1 LILGNTL
8 LPTAHPRFVKPG
20 LSLTGYIKEDFMF
33 KKALTAL
40 LALFV
45 AAAFAA
51 VDVNEASVADL
62 DSIKG
67 IGPGTSAK
75 IVEQRKVAKFK
86 DWDDFVQRV
95 SGIGDKRAAKL
106 SAEGLT
112 VGGAPYKASDKT
124 AAVKTTKAPAAPEK
138 APGTAPA
145 GK

>member
-1 LILGNTL
+1 
-8 LPTAHPRFVKPG
+8 
-20 LSLTGYIKEDFMF
+20 MF
-33 KKALTAL
+33 KKTLATL
-40 LALFV
+40 LALFA

-86 DWDDFVQRV
+86 DWDDLVQRV

-112 VGGAPYKASDKT
+112 VGGAAFKASDKKT
-124 AAVKTTKAPAAPEK
+124 VVAKTTKPAAAADKPQD
-138 APGTAPA
+138 TAPA
-145 GK
+145 KK

>member
-1 LILGNTL
+1 MLKKTL
-8 LPTAHPRFVKPG
+8 A
-20 LSLTGYIKEDFMF
+20 
-33 KKALTAL
+33 AL
-40 LALFV
+40 LALFA

-75 IVEQRKVAKFK
+75 IVEQRKAGKFK

-95 SGIGDKRAAKL
+95 SGMGDKRAAKL

-112 VGGAPYKASDKT
+112 VGGAPYKASDKKP
-124 AAVKTTKAPAAPEK
+124 AAVKTTKPSNAVEK
-138 APGTAPA
+138 TPNTAPT